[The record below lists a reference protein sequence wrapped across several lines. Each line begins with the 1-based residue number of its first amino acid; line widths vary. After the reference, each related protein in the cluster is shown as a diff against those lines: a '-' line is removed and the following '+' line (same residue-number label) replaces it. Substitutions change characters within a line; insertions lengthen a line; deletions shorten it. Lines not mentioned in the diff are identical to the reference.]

1 MKNNK
6 YPLIVFILLSL
17 SVVSITVIFYQQS
30 KEKNINIKDDVLD
43 VIDQRMAD
51 TYAEVNNFPA
61 TPANNLLFLSK
72 LSDFQKPITNQNIK
86 DIEKDF
92 SDFLSQSE
100 AYYQISYLDK
110 SGIEKIRAESRGASP
125 QIISL
130 TSSTN
135 QENINYFNLVK
146 NLKNGEV
153 YVFPLDLNTKS
164 GVIENRGSNTNPQY
178 VPVLR
183 YAVPIFNQQTNKST
197 GIILVK
203 VYADYFLENIRR
215 SQREGETTYLIDNKG
230 FYLANPNKNKE
241 FGYLFNNQKNNFFI
255 DFPFPLVSQEIM
267 TKCLSRRQETNK
279 QIFTYRCINPAT
291 INFEIYQGSKTIEG
305 KSISDYQWLLVTVT
319 DKSDGLK
326 DVSPNENDFLWAI
339 FIQILIQAIVFVL
352 FITQTKSYEKNN

>member
-6 YPLIVFILLSL
+6 YQLIVFILLSL
-17 SVVSITVIFYQQS
+17 SIVSITVIFYQQS
-30 KEKNINIKDDVLD
+30 KEKNIKIKDDALD
-43 VIDQRMAD
+43 FIDQRMAN
-51 TYAEVNNFPA
+51 TYTEVNNFPA

-92 SDFLSQSE
+92 SEFLSQSE

-110 SGIEKIRAESRGASP
+110 SGIEKIRAESNNTSP

-130 TSSTN
+130 SSSIN
-135 QENINYFNLVK
+135 QENIPYFNLVK

-153 YVFPLDLNTKS
+153 YVFPLDLNIKS
-164 GVIENRGSNTNPQY
+164 GVVENRGSSNNPQY

-183 YAVPIFNQQTNKST
+183 YAVSVFNQQTNQST

-215 SQREGETTYLIDNKG
+215 SQREGETTYLIDNNG

-241 FGYLFNNQKNNFFI
+241 FGYLFNNKKETFFT
-255 DFPFPLVSQEIM
+255 DFPLVSQDTMI
-267 TKCLSRRQETNK
+267 KCLSRRQETNK

-326 DVSPNENDFLWAI
+326 DTSPNEDNFLWAI
-339 FIQILIQAIVFVL
+339 FIQILIQVTVFIL
-352 FITQTKSYEKNN
+352 FITRTKSYEKNN